1 MLARRAHTAES
12 INHPRARTSADLT
25 STVFLDTPNRLDT
38 GAVIQIGLRTRISG
52 RSISTAPVR
61 LSSAVGI
68 WGCTVLSAGQTS
80 HMSVRQEGQI
90 IAGNEKERK

>member
-1 MLARRAHTAES
+1 MAVVTQLVD
-12 INHPRARTSADLT
+12 HPRARTSEDLT

-61 LSSAVGI
+61 LSSAVGP

-90 IAGNEKERK
+90 IAGNEKERE